1 MQDSQFVTELQTVG
15 QGYRQPN
22 AGAVAVFL
30 NSNDLER
37 RMR

>member
-1 MQDSQFVTELQTVG
+1 MQDSQFVTELQTAG
-15 QGYRQPN
+15 QGSRQPN
-22 AGAVAVFL
+22 AGVVAVFL